1 MIKFVCMHIPAN
13 KVEISAEKITDYLLV
28 QKEKN
33 DKSVFLAELG
43 YTIENWNELEKDIR
57 MVVEKNEAYLQ
68 RSTTFGDMYEVKGE
82 LRNFGVV
89 TIWLLTVDTE
99 KFRFITLF
107 PDK

>member
-1 MIKFVCMHIPAN
+1 MHIPAE

-33 DKSVFLAELG
+33 DKSEFLSKLG
-43 YTIENWNELEKDIR
+43 YKIENWIELEKDIR
-57 MVVEKNEAYLQ
+57 TLVEVNEAYLQ
-68 RSTTFGDMYEVKGE
+68 QTTPFGDMYEVKGE

-89 TIWLLTVDTE
+89 TIWLLTVDSE

>member
-1 MIKFVCMHIPAN
+1 MHIPAE

-33 DKSVFLAELG
+33 DKSEFLSALG
-43 YTIENWNELEKDIR
+43 YKLENWIELEKDIR
-57 MVVEKNEAYLQ
+57 TLVEKNEAHLQ
-68 RSTTFGDMYEVKGE
+68 RSTPFGDMYEVKGE
-82 LRNFGVV
+82 LRNFGIV
-89 TIWLLTVDTE
+89 TIWLLTVDSE

>member
-1 MIKFVCMHIPAN
+1 MHIPAEQ
-13 KVEISAEKITDYLLV
+13 VEISAEKITDYLLV

-33 DKSVFLAELG
+33 DKSEFLSSLG
-43 YTIENWNELEKDIR
+43 YRIENWSELEKDIR
-57 MVVEKNEAYLQ
+57 TLVDKNDAHLQ
-68 RSTTFGDMYEVKGE
+68 KSTPFGDMYEVKGK

-89 TIWLLTVDTE
+89 TIWLLTIDTE

>member
-1 MIKFVCMHIPAN
+1 MHIPAE

-33 DKSVFLAELG
+33 DKSEFLAALG
-43 YTIENWNELEKDIR
+43 YKIENWIELENDIR
-57 MVVEKNEAYLQ
+57 ALVEINEAYLQ
-68 RSTTFGDMYEVKGE
+68 RSTPFGDMYEVKGA

-89 TIWLLTVDTE
+89 TIWLLTIDSE